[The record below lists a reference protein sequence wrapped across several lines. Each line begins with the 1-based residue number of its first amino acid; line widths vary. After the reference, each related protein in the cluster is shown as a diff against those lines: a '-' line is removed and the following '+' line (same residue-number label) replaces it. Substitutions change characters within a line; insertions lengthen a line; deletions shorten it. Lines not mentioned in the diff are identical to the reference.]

1 MTREPQERQVR
12 TYGGWRR
19 ARGLGLFGLGPLGT
33 AAVLSCALLPL
44 CAAAVSL
51 TAGAITAVPALAV
64 ASLTLIRVNDAT
76 VASVVARRL
85 GWSWVVASGQTGFRA
100 VLQHGGGWSLPP
112 TLASIELLGVEE
124 GRFGLVWDLRT
135 GHLTATLRCA
145 AASTWLVDPSDAD
158 TWVMMWHAWL
168 ASLGYLPMVHA
179 VAVTVD
185 TAPEPGTTLE
195 DAVMPRVEQD
205 ASHDVRRL
213 MHELVRRSPTTSA
226 GIETL
231 VSITFNPATAAPR
244 LRTVPDIVTEIDR
257 RLTGLEA
264 SLTSCGLAVLGQA
277 TDAELAGIV
286 RSAFDPAARGDVDRL
301 VPAAAEDL
309 DLIPPDWGDAGPV
322 ACEEHWDRFV
332 HDSGTSVSW
341 AWGEPPRQPVTSG
354 VLSRLLSPGR
364 FPRRVTLRYRA
375 LPAGQAARLL
385 EHEVNAAAFRDAY
398 RRAQRRDESARD
410 VADRLRA
417 QRAAAEEAQG
427 AGVVHISLYAT
438 TTVTDPRDLPA
449 AVADVESRADQSK
462 IRLRRLYGAQAAG
475 FVATLP
481 LGRIP

>member
-1 MTREPQERQVR
+1 VTVESQESQVR

-19 ARGLGLFGLGPLGT
+19 ARGIGLFGLGPVGT
-33 AAVLSCALLPL
+33 ATVLGCVLLPL
-44 CAAAVSL
+44 CAAAASL
-51 TAGAITAVPALAV
+51 AVGALVALPAAAV
-64 ASLTLIRVNDAT
+64 ASLTLIRVNDASI
-76 VASVVARRL
+76 ASVAARRL
-85 GWSWVVASGQTGFRA
+85 GWSWVVASGQAGFRA
-100 VLQHGGGWSLPP
+100 ALQHGGGWSLPP
-112 TLASIELLGVEE
+112 ALDSMELLAVED

-135 GHLTATLRCA
+135 GRLTATLRCA
-145 AASTWLVDPSDAD
+145 ATSTWLVDPSDAD

-168 ASLGYLPMVHA
+168 ASLGYLPMVHS
-179 VAVTVD
+179 VAATVD

-195 DAVMPRVEQD
+195 DAVIPRMERD
-205 ASHDVRRL
+205 APADVRDL
-213 MHELVRRSPTTSA
+213 MRELVRRSPATSA

-231 VSITFNPATAAPR
+231 VSITFDPATASPR
-244 LRTVPDIVTEIDR
+244 LRTVPEIVAEIDR

-264 SLTSCGLAVLGQA
+264 SLTSCGLTVLGRA

-286 RSAFDPAARGDVDRL
+286 RAAFDPVARGAVDRL
-301 VPAAAEDL
+301 LPAAADDAIL
-309 DLIPPDWGDAGPV
+309 VPPAWGDAGPV
-322 ACEEHWDRFV
+322 ACEERWDHYV
-332 HDSGTSVSW
+332 HDSGMSVSW
-341 AWGEPPRQPVTSG
+341 AWSEPPRQPVSSG
-354 VLSRLLSPGR
+354 ILARLLSPGR

-375 LPAGQAARLL
+375 LPASRAARLL
-385 EHEVNAAAFRDAY
+385 EDEVNAAAFRDAY

-438 TTVTDPRDLPA
+438 TTVTDAADLPA
-449 AVADVESRADQSK
+449 AIADVESRADQSK

-481 LGRIP
+481 VGRIP